1 MNNSEQGYG
10 ARLKEEVID
19 PGFCSVCGA
28 CVGFCPYIKT
38 FGERVGVIHDCKVCE
53 GVCYRVC
60 PRSPTQ
66 YHVLRQEVFG
76 ASEHD
81 PVFGAYKAICFARA
95 GSEHLRSRGQY
106 GGVVTALV
114 TFALKQG
121 IIDGALMTG
130 GNFTKAI
137 PTLVSSVSDALQC
150 AGSKYTSS
158 PTLGL
163 FQEAVKEGYQKI
175 GVVGR
180 PCQITA
186 CRKIQKASEI
196 SGGKIS
202 LVIGL
207 FCMGSLLPE
216 FYSFLK
222 DNHLDRYERMD
233 IPKDILFQGAGGD
246 VMIPFEDVRR
256 FIRLSCLSCYDP
268 LSELADVSVGST
280 EHDPGWNTLIVR
292 TAKGMDMVEKA
303 RFTGD
308 IETKAYPPDLLNVL
322 TEAVFN
328 RKKRVLEC
336 PESMYLD
343 VPPREKDYFLT
354 AGGDA

>member
-1 MNNSEQGYG
+1 
-10 ARLKEEVID
+10 
-19 PGFCSVCGA
+19 
-28 CVGFCPYIKT
+28 
-38 FGERVGVIHDCKVCE
+38 
-53 GVCYRVC
+53 
-60 PRSPTQ
+60 
-66 YHVLRQEVFG
+66 
-76 ASEHD
+76 
-81 PVFGAYKAICFARA
+81 
-95 GSEHLRSRGQY
+95 
-106 GGVVTALV
+106 
-114 TFALKQG
+114 
-121 IIDGALMTG
+121 
-130 GNFTKAI
+130 
-137 PTLVSSVSDALQC
+137 
-150 AGSKYTSS
+150 
-158 PTLGL
+158 
-163 FQEAVKEGYQKI
+163 
-175 GVVGR
+175 
-180 PCQITA
+180 
-186 CRKIQKASEI
+186 
-196 SGGKIS
+196 
-202 LVIGL
+202 
-207 FCMGSLLPE
+207 MGSLLPE

>member
-1 MNNSEQGYG
+1 MRQD
-10 ARLKEEVID
+10 I
-19 PGFCSVCGA
+19 
-28 CVGFCPYIKT
+28 
-38 FGERVGVIHDCKVCE
+38 FGD
-53 GVCYRVC
+53 
-60 PRSPTQ
+60 
-66 YHVLRQEVFG
+66 
-76 ASEHD
+76 SEHD
-81 PVFGAYKAICFARA
+81 PVFGAYESIYFARA
-95 GSEHLRSRGQY
+95 GSKHLRSRGQY
-106 GGVVTALV
+106 GGVVTALA

-121 IIDGALMTG
+121 IIDSALMTG
-130 GNFTKAI
+130 GSFTEAM
-137 PTLVSSVSDALQC
+137 PVVVSSVRDVLQC

-163 FQEAVKEGYQKI
+163 FQEAVKEGYQMI

-180 PCQITA
+180 PCQVTA
-186 CRKIQKASEI
+186 SRKMQKIPEI
-196 SGGKIS
+196 NGQKIS

-207 FCMGSLLPE
+207 FCMGSLSPE

-222 DNHLDRYERMD
+222 ENKLDRYERMD

-256 FIRLSCLSCYDP
+256 FIRPSCLSCYDP

-303 RFTGD
+303 RSTRD
-308 IETKAYPPDLLNVL
+308 IETKTYPPELLSVL
-322 TEAVFN
+322 REAVFN

-343 VPPREKDYFLT
+343 VPLREKDYFLT
-354 AGGDA
+354 VGGDA